1 MIWTVSNLIKEKPYI
16 VKNTGLSKAK
26 ASMVITTFF
35 KFAMLSILRGNKVS
49 LPFGSSIAIN
59 KSQYNPG
66 ELPPLKRTRYSGVVE
81 YATSPR
87 GYKYK
92 YSIVAD
98 SGYRFRQKDSD
109 SKIKLVANQ
118 LFRSKLHQLLVKTKI
133 DYQESWQ

>member
-16 VKNTGLSKAK
+16 VKNTGFSKAK

-35 KFAMLSILRGNKVS
+35 KFAMVSILRGNRIS
-49 LPFGSSIAIN
+49 LPFGSTIKIE
-59 KSQYNPG
+59 KSRYKTG
-66 ELPPLKRTRYSGVVE
+66 ELPPLKRKRYSGVVE

-87 GYKYK
+87 GHKYK

-98 SGYRFRQKDSD
+98 SGYRFRQKDND

-118 LFRSKLHQLLVKTKI
+118 TFRSKLHQLLIKTKL